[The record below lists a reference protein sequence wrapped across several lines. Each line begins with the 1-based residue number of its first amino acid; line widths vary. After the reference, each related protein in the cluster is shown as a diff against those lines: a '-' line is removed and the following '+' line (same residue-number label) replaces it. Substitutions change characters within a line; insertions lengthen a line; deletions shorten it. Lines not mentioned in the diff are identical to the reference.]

1 VLDIQF
7 ISLTDL
13 HVYLRSHGLYQ
24 PSRLA
29 SLSTAC
35 HPAPG
40 DPLPTERS
48 TRIAPRQAT
57 ESEEE
62 EEVESDVPKRRRNG
76 RAGHASGMGPKLCG
90 RFCVWSCLLGIFNL
104 SITQGMTSYH
114 AHTLPSP
121 LPHTNI
127 LLACSLPQPHWHPAP
142 QHSQILCKSYD
153 NGPR

>member
-1 VLDIQF
+1 MQF

-13 HVYLRSHGLYQ
+13 HVYLPR
-24 PSRLA
+24 P
-29 SLSTAC
+29 LSTLATC
-35 HPAPG
+35 ITIYRLLPAPG
-40 DPLPTERS
+40 DPPLPTKMS
-48 TRIAPRQAT
+48 TRIAARQAT
-57 ESEEE
+57 ASEGEEE
-62 EEVESDVPKRRRNG
+62 EEKEVESDVSKRRRNG

-90 RFCVWSCLLGIFNL
+90 RFCVWSCLLGLFNL